1 MKTPPML
8 AVLLDRTVVGQVEP
22 LSGSRLYRLRY
33 SDAWMGDPDA
43 YPVSLALPLAS
54 PEHEGL
60 PVRHWLRGLLPD
72 NEGRLQE
79 IEREFGVSRDDPY
92 AMLAH
97 VGEDCAGAV
106 QFATPERAAEI
117 ARGAAVGDVEW
128 LDNARLERL
137 LRDVAARSSPDL
149 RVAQTGQ
156 FSLPGALG
164 KVALVCDPDTDRWGL
179 PSGQRASTHILKPP
193 MPGVAGHNE
202 NEHFCLRLA
211 RAAGLTAAASR
222 VVRVGEQG
230 AIVVERYDRR
240 PDARGEVRRLHQEDM
255 AQALGLDPALRYAGE
270 GSAGIREI
278 VRLLRDYA
286 TPADVDAFILG
297 VAYAWITAGTDAHL
311 RNFSLLIRPGE
322 NCRLAPLYDVAS
334 ALGLIVR
341 SRQRRELRMAMA
353 IGGATILGDIG
364 RAAWAREA
372 ELSRLPR
379 RLLAEVADLAAR
391 VAEAAPPVVEQLAEQ
406 ERLDAKYLQ
415 RLGRDV
421 AARAN
426 GCAAE
431 MAGPSRRVSDR

>member
-1 MKTPPML
+1 MRIPQRL
-8 AVLLDRTVVGQVEP
+8 HVLLDREVVGNLEP

-33 SDAWMGDPDA
+33 TDAWVGDPNA

-72 NEGRLQE
+72 NEARLQE

-97 VGEDCAGAV
+97 VGEDCVGAV
-106 QFATPERAAEI
+106 QFAEPERAAQI
-117 ARGAAVGDVEW
+117 ARGAAAGEVEW
-128 LDNARLERL
+128 LDDARLEQL
-137 LRDVAARSSPDL
+137 LREVAARSPSNL
-149 RVAQTGQ
+149 RVVHTGQ

-164 KVALVCDPDTDRWGL
+164 KVALVRDENGDRWGL

-193 MPGVAGHNE
+193 LSGVAGHNQ

-211 RAAGLTAAASR
+211 RAAELPAASSR
-222 VVRVGEQG
+222 MVRFGEQG
-230 AIVVERYDRR
+230 AIAVERYDRWT
-240 PDARGEVRRLHQEDM
+240 DARGEVRRLHQEDM

-270 GSAGIREI
+270 GSAGISEI

-286 TPADVDAFILG
+286 SPGDVDGFIRG
-297 VAYAWITAGTDAHL
+297 VGYAWITAGTDAHL

-322 NCRLAPLYDVAS
+322 NSALAPLYDVAS
-334 ALGLIVR
+334 ALGLVVKA
-341 SRQRRELRMAMA
+341 RQRRELRMAMA
-353 IGGATILGDIG
+353 IGGVTVLGEID
-364 RAAWAREA
+364 RAAWLREV
-372 ELSRLPR
+372 ERSRLPR
-379 RLLAEVADLAAR
+379 RVIADVANLASRVADAAPG
-391 VAEAAPPVVEQLAEQ
+391 VAEQLIEE

-415 RLGRDV
+415 RLARDV
-421 AARAN
+421 VDRAN

-431 MAGPSRRVSDR
+431 LTRSH